1 MYHPP
6 DRSVTRRDSVLLIL
20 CLSLSVG
27 ALVLP
32 TPYSQAFAN
41 AVRATAL
48 RPLIWLQQ
56 QAQEGRTSRRR
67 FEAVEIARDSF
78 ALRVQQLPD
87 LVAENERLRGL
98 LGLAARLR
106 VRFVAA
112 EVLHQPVPTDGRTL
126 LLSAGSQA
134 GVQPYDL
141 VLAPQGLVGIV
152 AEVGP
157 RTSLANT
164 WAHPEFRASGVTA
177 DGSVLGMV
185 APSTASTGTDALLEF
200 RGVAYSDS
208 VPIGVAVMTAGLGDV
223 YPRGLAL
230 GDVVGIAREEPGWER
245 IYAVRPYV
253 NPGIV
258 SHVLIVHVPGARGE
272 GPGPR

>member
-157 RTSLANT
+157 RTTLANT

-223 YPRGLAL
+223 YPRGLLL
-230 GDVVGIAREEPGWER
+230 GEIVGIAREEPGWER

>member
-78 ALRVQQLPD
+78 ALRAQQLPD

-223 YPRGLAL
+223 YPRGLLL
-230 GDVVGIAREEPGWER
+230 GEIVGIAREEPGWER

-258 SHVLIVHVPGARGE
+258 SHVLIVHVPGASGE
-272 GPGPR
+272 GPRPR

>member
-78 ALRVQQLPD
+78 ALRAQQLPD

-157 RTSLANT
+157 RTTLANT

>member
-78 ALRVQQLPD
+78 ALRAQQLPD

-157 RTSLANT
+157 RTTLANT

-223 YPRGLAL
+223 YPRGLLL
-230 GDVVGIAREEPGWER
+230 GEIVGIAREEPGWER